1 MSNPSHQPM
10 IRRLALASLFA
21 LAGALPAHATDVGV
35 SVSVGQPGFYGRID
49 IGNTMPQPVLVYP
62 QPVVIAPT
70 PVAVV
75 QQPIYLRVPP
85 GHYKNWGRYCGRY
98 NACGQRVYFVQDGW
112 YNTVYAPA
120 YRGRYGGDHDRDD
133 HGHGGGDHGHGNW
146 HGKGHGNG
154 HGPKHRD

>member
-1 MSNPSHQPM
+1 M
-10 IRRLALASLFA
+10 IRRLAPAFFLA
-21 LAGALPAHATDVGV
+21 LAAVVPAHATDVGV
-35 SVSVGQPGFYGRID
+35 SVSIGQPGFYGRID

-85 GHYKNWGRYCGRY
+85 GHYKSWGRYCGRY

-120 YRGRYGGDHDRDD
+120 YRAQYRGDHDHDHDD
-133 HGHGGGDHGHGNW
+133 HDHGRG

-154 HGPKHRD
+154 KGHKHRD